1 MVSVPRRKRRRKD
14 ALFPTVSHGSRSV
27 SGSAMTSSTTTR
39 DSPLGIL
46 RNVPFAPQFLRN
58 RRGQALCK
66 SWPALIILSAIL
78 LSSVLAA
85 HILLAKTRPQGPA
98 VCRTK
103 PCLDYARLLAASVNT
118 SLDPCMDFTRF
129 VCSGWRRNNKLSVQE
144 TWMMFDLRRLYQ
156 TLRSVDVPR
165 KQQTMLQRS
174 AAFMRSCEAVR
185 NGEMDEMP
193 KWNSVLRVSIRRT
206 PNTTVISLE
215 PPLEFLYIVAKH
227 QQREFYAVAQPPA
240 NESKTTVNFHT
251 TRRMD
256 IMYLGLLQTVMAF
269 PSKYSQLDPAWLF
282 GTVATLTRDR
292 LMTEVDLMGESVSGD
307 IVFASA
313 KQPFVRLFL
322 QLWQY
327 RGERDMHLFLS
338 WCTVQTVALYAN
350 RRLLVN
356 FYSRETTV
364 DLYHAALCLSK
375 VYLLCGSEVFGK
387 YFEEVLSRQGV
398 HVAQRVVDGTL
409 GEFASRLQRWQYRDE
424 NISLLEDWNTTDA
437 IFRYFDP
444 RFMSEGE
451 RQRAPDAT
459 CTRDMGDSLADNLRL
474 ASLGHVMEDHRWA
487 SELIQHAD
495 CYVRHGAADS
505 AIRRVIEGAEKAS
518 RPRDPAGSDRVI
530 QIIRTLAFDVSFEAY
545 RAGGATALD
554 EHLEGFER
562 YGSAA
567 MFFIASCY
575 ALCRGS
581 DGFVPFT
588 GVECDE
594 PLRNIEGF
602 GEAFACELGSAM
614 NPVQKTILM

>member
-1 MVSVPRRKRRRKD
+1 
-14 ALFPTVSHGSRSV
+14 
-27 SGSAMTSSTTTR
+27 
-39 DSPLGIL
+39 
-46 RNVPFAPQFLRN
+46 
-58 RRGQALCK
+58 
-66 SWPALIILSAIL
+66 
-78 LSSVLAA
+78 
-85 HILLAKTRPQGPA
+85 
-98 VCRTK
+98 
-103 PCLDYARLLAASVNT
+103 
-118 SLDPCMDFTRF
+118 
-129 VCSGWRRNNKLSVQE
+129 
-144 TWMMFDLRRLYQ
+144 
-156 TLRSVDVPR
+156 
-165 KQQTMLQRS
+165 
-174 AAFMRSCEAVR
+174 
-185 NGEMDEMP
+185 
-193 KWNSVLRVSIRRT
+193 
-206 PNTTVISLE
+206 
-215 PPLEFLYIVAKH
+215 
-227 QQREFYAVAQPPA
+227 
-240 NESKTTVNFHT
+240 
-251 TRRMD
+251 MD

-292 LMTEVDLMGESVSGD
+292 LVREVDLMGESVSGD

-459 CTRDMGDSLADNLRL
+459 CTRDMGDSLVDNLRL

-495 CYVRHGAADS
+495 WYVLLPGKDPALLPYALAFPWYNEGGTRFMNQAGLGNHVAIAMSILLITSYVRHGAADS

-614 NPVQKTILM
+614 NPVHKTILM